1 MIADSPV
8 VLCGALADE
17 TRWRIL
23 CLVGQRAA
31 SASELAE
38 DLPVSRQAIAHH
50 LDILARAGLVQAH
63 RQGRQLRYQA
73 LGAPLSRLARDLD
86 AIGRGWERRLDR
98 LRIVVEAEQAPGSAA
113 GRSER

>member
-8 VLCGALADE
+8 ALCAALADE
-17 TRWRIL
+17 TRWSIL

-38 DLPVSRQAIAHH
+38 SLPVSRQAIAHH
-50 LDILARAGLVQAH
+50 LDILARAGLVRAH
-63 RQGRQLRYQA
+63 RQGRHLRYQA

-86 AIGRGWERRLDR
+86 AIGQGWERRLDR
-98 LRIVVEAEQAPGSAA
+98 LRMVAESGVQQ
-113 GRSER
+113 RDERGT